1 MAMTNCQSARKM
13 SIIKLR
19 GKMKKFK
26 GQRFNIWIIGDPEG
40 DTGGSGVE
48 AITMELIED
57 YLALKKRCGYAFS
70 A

>member
-1 MAMTNCQSARKM
+1 
-13 SIIKLR
+13 
-19 GKMKKFK
+19 MKKFK

-70 A
+70 V